1 MGFVAS
7 EALIVTKGSR
17 LDQGSTSDFDFLL
30 ATTVST
36 KSTTVFIMA
45 EAEQYSDLDSK
56 ASALTSVA
64 GFAEATTSSLKRM
77 D

>member
-17 LDQGSTSDFDFLL
+17 LDLGSTSDFDFLL

-45 EAEQYSDLDSK
+45 EQYLDLDSK
-56 ASALTSVA
+56 ASALTSIA